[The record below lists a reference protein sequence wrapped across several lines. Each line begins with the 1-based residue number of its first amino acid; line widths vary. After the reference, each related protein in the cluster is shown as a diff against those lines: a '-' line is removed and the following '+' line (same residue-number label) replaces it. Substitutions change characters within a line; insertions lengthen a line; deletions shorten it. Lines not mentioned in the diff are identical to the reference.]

1 MQLVIVTP
9 DGKKYD
15 GTEVEMVIIP
25 TVQGEI
31 GIKDDHTPL
40 IATIEPGAIEVT
52 LADGKV
58 EYLAVSRGILQID
71 RDEVMNGRV
80 RILADTAEHASEI
93 DLSRAEE
100 ARLRA
105 EEFLRQAQEGP
116 EETPFADTQF
126 LQAKIA
132 KELARERVANRY
144 KNIGGSSP
152 ISS

>member
-1 MQLVIVTP
+1 MQLIIVTP

-15 GTEVEMVIIP
+15 GTEVEMVTIP
-25 TVQGEI
+25 TTQGEI

-40 IATIEPGAIEVT
+40 IATIQPGAIEVT
-52 LADGKV
+52 LANGNV
-58 EYLAVSRGILQID
+58 EFLAVSRGILQVD
-71 RDEVMNGRV
+71 RDEVMSGRV

-93 DLSRAEE
+93 DLQRAEE

-105 EEFLRQAQEGP
+105 EEFLTQSEIGN

-144 KNIGGSSP
+144 KNIGGGSP
-152 ISS
+152 INS